1 MTMNRRKFLATS
13 CLSCLAGSL
22 GASLLAGCGSL
33 PIVRAPIVGSDLVI
47 PLTEFPRPGTPGGS
61 STVHLLV
68 HNDRLEYP
76 VCIYRDGG
84 DRYHAL
90 WMQCTHQGTELQ
102 VIGDRIE
109 CTAHGSLFDRR
120 GTVLQGPAS
129 TNLRSFPVHV
139 DLDHVRVSLR

>member
-1 MTMNRRKFLATS
+1 MNRRKFLATS

-22 GASLLAGCGSL
+22 GASFLGGCGSL
-33 PIVRAPIVGSDLVI
+33 SVVRAPIVGSDLVI
-47 PLTEFPRPGTPGGS
+47 PLTEFPRPGEPGGS

-68 HNDRLEYP
+68 HNDRLDYP
-76 VCIYRDGG
+76 VCVYREEG

-102 VIGDRIE
+102 VVGDRIE
-109 CTAHGSLFDRR
+109 CSGHGSQFDSR

-129 TNLRSFPVHV
+129 ASLRSFPVRV
-139 DLDHVRVSLR
+139 ELDHVRVSLR